1 VCSACHPGLQEQSI
15 RTENSTPLSR
25 ESMVQSKTSGMCAV
39 PVAEVVIPD
48 SESDGRGEDRNTS
61 RGKTVRLSRADGMQ
75 LVAGSI
81 GTAGSCVTVGARKRV
96 RVLESETQVEVAG
109 SPEAVRVRKRFVQD
123 DSLDSPAASQTEERD
138 SIASVEESDSEL
150 DVSSDSSDSAH
161 ASSTDED
168 QSDSQRHGESHPWPA
183 SKRRTPSKGGGRNVA
198 RTRVCVQR
206 KGVGA
211 RDSDDSD
218 DDEPLLNIPRPVAP
232 RTEAAATAE
241 SADADGSDLDV
252 PLNQV
257 SSIRFF

>member
-1 VCSACHPGLQEQSI
+1 MV
-15 RTENSTPLSR
+15 LS
-25 ESMVQSKTSGMCAV
+25 KASGICAV

-61 RGKTVRLSRADGMQ
+61 RGENVRLSRADGMQ

-96 RVLESETQVEVAG
+96 RVLASDSESDTQVEVAG
-109 SPEAVRVRKRFVQD
+109 SPGSVRVRNRFVQD
-123 DSLDSPAASQTEERD
+123 DSLDSAAASQTEERD

-168 QSDSQRHGESHPWPA
+168 QSDSERHGESPPWSA
-183 SKRRTPSKGGGRNVA
+183 SKRRTPSKGGGRNGA

-206 KGVGA
+206 EGVGA

-218 DDEPLLNIPRPVAP
+218 DDEPLLLNMPRPVAP
-232 RTEAAATAE
+232 RPEAAATAE